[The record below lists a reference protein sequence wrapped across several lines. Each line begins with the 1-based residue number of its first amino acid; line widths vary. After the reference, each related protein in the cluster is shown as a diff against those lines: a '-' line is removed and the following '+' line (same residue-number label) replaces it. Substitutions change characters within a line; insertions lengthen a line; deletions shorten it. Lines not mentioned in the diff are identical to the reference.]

1 MSFSLDPAL
10 EQQLLSDFRD
20 GTQAARECAFEALC
34 RQLRQPLLALCL
46 SLTRNRASAEDALQ
60 ETLLAAWQGLNG
72 FEGRS
77 ANQASAYQLRVFPR
91 TLDGV
96 RADGIRNWDINLKR
110 DFRVTESMKV
120 RIQVDDLNATNH
132 TNFSGPS
139 TDPTSGNFGKITS
152 QRGLSR
158 IIQFNLRIEF

>member
-1 MSFSLDPAL
+1 MSKIVDAFAHDKVNSADIHTWFDPTIAYK
-10 EQQLLSDFRD
+10 
-20 GTQAARECAFEALC
+20 GTGAIPAGFV
-34 RQLRQPLLALCL
+34 
-46 SLTRNRASAEDALQ
+46 
-60 ETLLAAWQGLNG
+60 G

-91 TLDGV
+91 TIDGL
-96 RADGIRNWDINLKR
+96 RADGIRNWDINIKR
-110 DFRVTESMKV
+110 DFRLTETARI

-139 TDPTSGNFGKITS
+139 TDPTSGSFGKITS

-158 IIQFNLRIEF
+158 IIQFNLRVEF